1 MGSVDDL
8 PKPLD
13 SYYYQEGVLGLAGF
27 SSDKKFG
34 KFMGGSMTATVD
46 TTEFEG
52 AEGKRSTLIN
62 ARPIVDANGENTTI
76 TVTPITRSSQ
86 ADSVTTGSAVT
97 VKSSGDCPLR
107 TNSRYHRLRVSVNGN
122 FTNMQGVDVDA
133 RPEGKR

>member
-1 MGSVDDL
+1 M
-8 PKPLD
+8 
-13 SYYYQEGVLGLAGF
+13 
-27 SSDKKFG
+27 
-34 KFMGGSMTATVD
+34 
-46 TTEFEG
+46 
-52 AEGKRSTLIN
+52 
-62 ARPIVDANGENTTI
+62 DANGENTTI

-122 FTNMQGVDVDA
+122 FTNMKGVDVDA

>member
-1 MGSVDDL
+1 MDFIGTASQEAFTTLESLDVLGSVDDL

-34 KFMGGSMTATVD
+34 KFMGGSMTAPVD

-62 ARPIVDANGENTTI
+62 A
-76 TVTPITRSSQ
+76 
-86 ADSVTTGSAVT
+86 
-97 VKSSGDCPLR
+97 
-107 TNSRYHRLRVSVNGN
+107 
-122 FTNMQGVDVDA
+122 
-133 RPEGKR
+133 